1 MGSSLL
7 SEPRRK
13 RKRTARATSSFRL
26 NYGTAG
32 KNEGKRCARCL
43 PWIAGVFGLT
53 MAVIVCVR
61 NGFKDLAREK
71 ARDARLGRAE
81 VHAKSHPLALLLE
94 GQHDIGSQAARFAD
108 PDGHCLYPSPG
119 ADQPIAE
126 RLGVFTC
133 VADTPFFLR
142 ALAES
147 LRFRFLVV
155 VDVGS
160 VSLRHGL
167 PASSPGLG
175 VALTGLESEIFPDAP
190 QLQARHRV
198 RIGKY
203 LAQIT
208 AGEDPLPNNA
218 DLILIDVHEEVLSA
232 DDWVDLFRS
241 LMRVRTCA
249 FILIESSRERSAL
262 SDDGVI
268 VIRGPREQEDATTGA
283 GRNEGAGSTIRA
295 WYGSGQLWD
304 AVTALAC
311 DQVAAAAAVG
321 NLDGGI
327 IVLRHAAPG
336 EIDVKT
342 VKARCGRNHPGQQG
356 GGGVAKG
363 AVAAAPPHPL
373 RFERLFLW
381 STAQGDITTVTAIE
395 AVQAKFGGANA
406 VRKYAR
412 RRYDRSAC
420 LNTSNTFATAEA
432 AAWSEPSL
440 EAESMG
446 GGHLRAE
453 PRHIRHKSLPQSG
466 AASQW
471 HSAARACLETHLEE
485 HSQDVRAGFALE
497 MVLRATGG
505 SGVDRQVARL
515 RTRMTEESGP
525 AGGLLWRALHARAA
539 GVAATGLLL

>member
-13 RKRTARATSSFRL
+13 RKRTARATASFRL

-32 KNEGKRCARCL
+32 KNEGTRCARCL
-43 PWIAGVFGLT
+43 PWIAGMFGLT
-53 MAVIVCVR
+53 MAVVVCVR

-81 VHAKSHPLALLLE
+81 DHAKSHPLALLLE

-119 ADQPIAE
+119 ADQPTAE

-133 VADTPFFLR
+133 LADTPFFLR

-167 PASSPGLG
+167 PASPPGLG
-175 VALTGLESEIFPDAP
+175 AALTGLESEMFPEAP
-190 QLQARHRV
+190 QLQAQV
-198 RIGKY
+198 
-203 LAQIT
+203 T
-208 AGEDPLPNNA
+208 AGEDPLPDNA
-218 DLILIDVHEEVLSA
+218 DLILIDVHKEVLSA

-241 LMRVRTCA
+241 LMR
-249 FILIESSRERSAL
+249 AL

-268 VIRGPREQEDATTGA
+268 VIRGPREQVDATTGA

-295 WYGSGQLWD
+295 WYGSGHLWD

-336 EIDVKT
+336 EIDLET
-342 VKARCGRNHPGQQG
+342 VKARCGRNHPGQQ

-381 STAQGDITTVTAIE
+381 STAPSDITTATAIE
-395 AVQAKFGGANA
+395 AVQAMFGGANE

-412 RRYDRSAC
+412 RRYDRSVC
-420 LNTSNTFATAEA
+420 LNTLNTVATGEA
-432 AAWSEPSL
+432 VAWSEASL
-440 EAESMG
+440 ETESMG

-453 PRHIRHKSLPQSG
+453 PRHIRHKSVPQSG
-466 AASQW
+466 AAPQW

-485 HSQDVRAGFALE
+485 HPQDVRAGFALE

-505 SGVDRQVARL
+505 SGVDRQVDRL